1 LSDLKF
7 TSRISTLLKKTGLL
21 GLAEQLR
28 FRWQQLKYRK
38 RNRLFR
44 QQYPDVPMPPDFFV
58 YETYR
63 LNLQEYYDDGKTV
76 ATEILTLLGQATDL
90 IQHSPVILD
99 WGCGP
104 GRITRH
110 LPVLLPGAKVMGC
123 DYNKKYVAWCEQYLT
138 GIRFFQ
144 NGIDPPLEV
153 SDHSLDALIGI
164 SIFTHLSAKN
174 HIAWMDELYR
184 VLKKGGAAF
193 ITTQGEAYKPVL
205 LPAELE
211 SFNKGE
217 LVIRENFKE
226 GNRLFAAFEPP
237 AYIHQLIK
245 DKFEVLQFIP
255 AKNSEPSQDCWV
267 LRKL

>member
-1 LSDLKF
+1 LTF
-7 TSRISTLLKKTGLL
+7 TSGISLLLRKL
-21 GLAEQLR
+21 GILGAAEQLR
-28 FRWQQLKYRK
+28 FRWQQLKNRR

-44 QQYPDVPMPPDFFV
+44 MQHPGVPIPPDFFV

-63 LNLQEYYDDGKTV
+63 LSLQEYYDDGKTV
-76 ATEILTLLGQATDL
+76 ATEILSLLGQATDL
-90 IQHSPVILD
+90 TKPSPVILD

-110 LPVLLPGAKVMGC
+110 LPALLPGAVVMGC
-123 DYNKKYVAWCEQYLT
+123 DYNEKYITWCREHLA
-138 GIRFFQ
+138 GIRFFR
-144 NGIDPPLEV
+144 NGIDPPL
-153 SDHSLDALIGI
+153 DIAGHSVDALISI

-193 ITTQGEAYKPVL
+193 ITTQGEAYRPVL
-205 LPAELE
+205 MPAELE
-211 SFNKGE
+211 RFDKGE

-237 AYIHQLIK
+237 VYIHQLIK
-245 DKFEVLQFIP
+245 GRFEVMQFIP
-255 AKNSEPSQDCWV
+255 ATGDTPSQDCWV
-267 LRKL
+267 LRKVNS